1 MVEGEAAAAP
11 LRPRSRVTLAL
22 LRLCEASA
30 LASALAL
37 LFGMAVVLADILTR
51 RLIAAPLTGVNDL
64 VQLAVVATACLAL
77 PLAFARGGHVAVAFL
92 TDRLPPAFRSWLLVA
107 VAFAEGVLLL
117 LLLVHGWRQFEN
129 RLAMG
134 DVSST
139 LGLPVALY
147 WAPYLFGVGLSV
159 PAALLP
165 VLRLGTGPN
174 PTAEPGR

>member
-1 MVEGEAAAAP
+1 MAEGEAAAAP
-11 LRPRSRVTLAL
+11 PRPGSLIARAL

-37 LFGMAVVLADILTR
+37 LFGMAVVLVDILTR

-92 TDRLPPAFRSWLLVA
+92 TDRLPNAFKSWLLFA
-107 VAFAEGVLLL
+107 VAIAEAALLL
-117 LLLVHGWRQFEN
+117 LLLVHGWRQFES

-147 WAPYLFGVGLSV
+147 WAPYLFGIGLSV

-165 VLRLGTGPN
+165 LLRVGTGPDAG
-174 PTAEPGR
+174 AEAGR

>member
-1 MVEGEAAAAP
+1 MAEGEAAAAP
-11 LRPRSRVTLAL
+11 PRPGSLIARAL

-37 LFGMAVVLADILTR
+37 LFGMAVVLVDILTR

-64 VQLAVVATACLAL
+64 VQLAVVATACLAF
-77 PLAFARGGHVAVAFL
+77 PLAFARRAHVVVEFL
-92 TDRLPPAFRSWLLVA
+92 TDRFPAPLRHWLFRA
-107 VAFAEGVLLL
+107 VALVEAALLVLLL
-117 LLLVHGWRQFEN
+117 LYGWNQFEN
-129 RLAMG
+129 RLALG

-147 WAPYLFGVGLSV
+147 WAPYLFGIGLSV

-165 VLRLGTGPN
+165 LLRVGTGPDAG
-174 PTAEPGR
+174 AEAGR